1 MKIYPAIDI
10 KNGTCVRLQK
20 GDMDKATQYGRPSE
34 MAQKWQSMGAQY
46 LHVVDLD
53 AAFAGE
59 FSNHDT
65 VEEILSVLNIP
76 MQLGGGIRNLADIEE
91 RLSMGITRVIIGTAA
106 FENPE
111 LVSEAAAKFPGRI
124 VAGIDAK
131 DGKVATRGWASDTD
145 ADPVVLALDMKQRGV
160 DTVIYTDINRDGMLT
175 GPNIESTKN
184 MVKKTGMNIIASG
197 GMSAIKDVQDLLQTG
212 ASGVIIGK
220 ALYSGNIDLKQAIE
234 IGEE

>member
-1 MKIYPAIDI
+1 MRIYPAIDI
-10 KNGTCVRLQK
+10 KNGTCVRLQM
-20 GDMDKATQYGRPSE
+20 GDMDKATQYGKPSE
-34 MAQKWQSMGAQY
+34 MAQKWQSMGAHY

-59 FSNHDT
+59 FSNHDA

-76 MQLGGGIRNLADIEE
+76 MQLGGGIRNMKDIEQ
-91 RLSMGITRVIIGTAA
+91 RLSLGIARVIIGTAA

-111 LVSEAAAKFPGRI
+111 LVSEAAAKFPGQI

-145 ADPVVLALDMKQRGV
+145 ADPVALALDMRARGV

-175 GPNIESTKN
+175 GPNVRATIN
-184 MVKKTGMNIIASG
+184 MVQKTGMNIIASG
-197 GMSAIKDVQDLLQTG
+197 GMSVIRDVEELISTG
-212 ASGVIIGK
+212 VEGVIIGK
-220 ALYSGNIDLKQAIE
+220 ALYSGSIDLKQAIE
-234 IGEE
+234 IGAK